1 MVFNVIYQAGQPEDG
16 VGLGVER
23 DIYSGAWQEMF

>member
-1 MVFNVIYQAGQPEDG
+1 MNLIGDATYVPASELST

-23 DIYSGAWQEMF
+23 DIFGN